1 MKYLK
6 IYENYFSDRDEI
18 DELYIK
24 KENDF
29 IQEVLDLIPDI
40 CDIKGFK
47 LKKQFSNKK
56 TVGLN
61 IGFENSL
68 NQDSSVLLKDYK
80 DIIISDMHRLDRFLL
95 SDYNII
101 YSIQLG
107 VFDSSGKF
115 ISPYVCKDI
124 DINFLKSLI
133 KNTSESKSKNE
144 FYALTSILIYINRK

>member
-24 KENDF
+24 KEDDF
-29 IQEVLDLIPDI
+29 VQEVLDLIPDI
-40 CDIKGFK
+40 CSINGFK
-47 LKKQFSNKK
+47 LKKKFSTK
-56 TVGLN
+56 TRVGLN

-68 NQDSSVLLKDYK
+68 NQDSSILLKNCK
-80 DIIISDMHRLDRFLL
+80 DIVISDIHRLDRFLS

-101 YSIQLG
+101 YSIQFS
-107 VFDSSGKF
+107 VFDSNGEF
-115 ISPYVCKDI
+115 ISPYICKDI
-124 DINFLKSLI
+124 NINFLKSLI

-144 FYALTSILIYINRK
+144 FYALRSILIYINRK